1 MASKTAVR
9 KKYQPH
15 LDGQSSAGRPLPVM
29 RAPWA
34 DSTLSLLRE
43 ERDSSNSLKAL
54 PEGWRWLLTDS

>member
-15 LDGQSSAGRPLPVM
+15 LDGQSSAALPLPVM

-43 ERDSSNSLKAL
+43 ERDSSIASRHCRR
-54 PEGWRWLLTDS
+54 GGGGY